1 MTNRR
6 GNGLLA
12 DSYAPLAAV
21 SARRADRLL
30 VALREAGIAAY
41 ALSVAVDEGDLLTDS
56 GEATLQRDEAPETT
70 ADHVYV
76 DAEEHTRAVDVLRH
90 ETDPPTTAVDDGSGD
105 DTEAS
110 LDPNGPTPDDE
121 PAGSDPQGSR
131 EPGTEWDDL
140 VARFY
145 EDDRDGGSW
154 PDAENVGGSDRTSD
168 AADHGGRA
176 TGIAGLV
183 FADRILGS
191 GPKDNDSEKD
201 TPDQENPAD
210 EGHYVPP
217 PPPPFP
223 TGTPAGRLAWTGVLG
238 GPALVLVMVMLGRY
252 VPGWL
257 LFCVLVGFIV
267 GMVVLIIRMPDRPPR
282 RSDPDDGAIT

>member
-1 MTNRR
+1 MSHRR

-30 VALREAGIAAY
+30 VALREVGIAAY
-41 ALSVAVDEGDLLTDS
+41 ALSMALDDGDLLADS
-56 GEATLQRDEAPETT
+56 GEATLQRDEARETA
-70 ADHVYV
+70 ADRVYV
-76 DAEEHTRAVDVLRH
+76 DAEEHARAVAVFRD
-90 ETDPPTTAVDDGSGD
+90 ETAQPLISLDNSGD
-105 DTEAS
+105 GPDSSEAS
-110 LDPNGPTPDDE
+110 GSSASDESGPQDAE
-121 PAGSDPQGSR
+121 GSPES
-131 EPGTEWDDL
+131 GTEWDDL

-154 PDAENVGGSDRTSD
+154 PDAENVSDAGRTSD
-168 AADHGGRA
+168 AAERG
-176 TGIAGLV
+176 TGVAGLV
-183 FADRILGS
+183 FADRTLGS
-191 GPKDNDSEKD
+191 GPTESDPGSDA
-201 TPDQENPAD
+201 QGRENPGD
-210 EGHYVPP
+210 EGHFIPP

-223 TGTPAGRLAWTGVLG
+223 TGTPTSRLAWTGVLG
-238 GPALVLVMVMLGRY
+238 GPALVLVMVMLGRT

-267 GMVVLIIRMPDRPPR
+267 GMVVLIVRMPDRPPR